1 MTIAQQWGTI
11 MISLTCFHISL
22 LLLGVSFFR
31 DSQSAIIIPET
42 GVNTPML
49 NPASDGLLSLSA
61 FIVDEIG
68 GCQLSGQPL
77 NNPSGFDAHVNDAL
91 GRCG

>member
-31 DSQSAIIIPET
+31 DSQSAFIIPET

-91 GRCG
+91 DCCD